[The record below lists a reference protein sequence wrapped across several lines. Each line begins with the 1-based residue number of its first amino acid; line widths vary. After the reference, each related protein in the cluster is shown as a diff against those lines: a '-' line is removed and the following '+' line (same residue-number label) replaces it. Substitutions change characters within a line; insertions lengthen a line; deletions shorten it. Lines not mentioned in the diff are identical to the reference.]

1 MAGTAA
7 ASLHER
13 LDALPLSRFHW
24 RLLVVSGLGWMFDAM
39 DVLLVGS
46 IVAAVSREWALDT
59 TESQWINTA
68 NVAGLFFGALA
79 SGWLADRLGRKS
91 VFQLTLLIYSVFTG
105 LSAAATGLAMLMA
118 LRFLAGVGLGGELPV
133 ASTLVSEFAP
143 ASRRG
148 MLVVLLESFW
158 AWGSVLA
165 ALVGFL
171 VIPSWGWRA
180 ALLLGALPALYVFVV
195 RQGLPESPRFLLSR
209 GRAAEA
215 ETVVREIEAQA
226 GVPSPAPSSP
236 RAPGASPLTSGAQ
249 PAESPQRGEADTE
262 PIAPAAAVGEPPRRR
277 VALSS
282 PTPAPSA
289 SASVAEL
296 FSPRYL
302 SRTITLW
309 VMWATMNF
317 SYYGIFLWL
326 PLQFVRKGFTLNDA
340 LLFNLIIALA
350 QVPGYFTAAYFVER
364 LGRKVTLVAYLLG
377 AAVGAFFF
385 GQVALEAKDVPAILF
400 WGSVIS
406 FFNLGAWGVVY
417 TYTPEMYPTRLRGTG
432 AGWAAACG
440 RIFAFLAPLSIA
452 YQIAVFGGDQTVFL
466 VFTAAMVLGGLIV
479 LALGP
484 ETRGRSLEELA
495 GG

>member
-1 MAGTAA
+1 MERATAA
-7 ASLHER
+7 ATLHER

-24 RLLVVSGLGWMFDAM
+24 KLLVVSGLGWTFDAM
-39 DVLLVGS
+39 DVLVVGS
-46 IVAAVSREWALDT
+46 VVAAVSREWGLDT
-59 TESQWINTA
+59 TQSQWINTA

-105 LSAAATGLAMLMA
+105 LSAAATSLAMLMG

-143 ASRRG
+143 ARRRG

-158 AWGSVLA
+158 AYGSVLA

-171 VIPSWGWRA
+171 VIPNWGWRA

-195 RQGLPESPRFLLSR
+195 RRSLPESPRFLASR
-209 GRAAEA
+209 GRHAEA
-215 ETVVREIEAQA
+215 EAVVRQTEAQA
-226 GVPSPAPSSP
+226 GVAPPA
-236 RAPGASPLTSGAQ
+236 L
-249 PAESPQRGEADTE
+249 
-262 PIAPAAAVGEPPRRR
+262 APAAPGDPTISTGQAAASPPSAQRS
-277 VALSS
+277 ALS
-282 PTPAPSA
+282 A
-289 SASVAEL
+289 ASVAEL

-302 SRTITLW
+302 RRTVALW

-326 PLQFVRKGFTLNDA
+326 PLQFVRKGFSLDDA

-364 LGRKVTLVAYLLG
+364 LGRKPTLVAYLLG
-377 AAVGAFFF
+377 AAVGAYFF

-440 RIFAFLAPLSIA
+440 RVFAFLAPLSIA
-452 YQIAVFGGDQTVFL
+452 YQIAVFGGDQTVFV
-466 VFTAAMVLGGLIV
+466 VFTIVMVLGGLVV

-484 ETRGRSLEELA
+484 ETRGRGLEEVA